1 MDRPSSQTA
10 SNWSFS
16 LHGQPACT
24 AKRLQAAQSGPLI
37 EKTHNVISADVLI
50 WKRIKV
56 AVVEYTNFTAIEAD
70 EHLQTAN
77 LSTEYRCPR
86 ELEAE
91 KALQQVTHCHATPAD
106 VILIDNLN
114 FL

>member
-1 MDRPSSQTA
+1 M
-10 SNWSFS
+10 
-16 LHGQPACT
+16 
-24 AKRLQAAQSGPLI
+24 
-37 EKTHNVISADVLI
+37 
-50 WKRIKV
+50 

-91 KALQQVTHCHATPAD
+91 RALQQVTDCHATLVDA
-106 VILIDNLN
+106 ILIDNLN
-114 FL
+114 FLQYDGSFCNTSFDGLLCWPPTKIDTVLMQPCFSEFQGVQYDVSSELIN